1 MTRIKKTR
9 KEKSIGPAKKP
20 LEKRADR
27 NAPLAKKKGKG
38 RPAGSRIQDAEKKKK
53 TTGKGSGSSAKTA
66 DPRHGSKKP
75 IALVVETPK
84 TPLQPK
90 ASLKKIKPKPQPEVL
105 TPEQELAQLENDT
118 KLNNLLD
125 RLDDG
130 LSITASE
137 QQYVDTKSAR
147 HLALLQELGMVEDD
161 DEDEGEA
168 WQQFDTSD
176 LDAFKE
182 DH

>member
-53 TTGKGSGSSAKTA
+53 ATGKGSGGGNTT

-84 TPLQPK
+84 TPMQPK
-90 ASLKKIKPKPQPEVL
+90 AKLKKVKPKPQAEVL

-118 KLNNLLD
+118 RLNGLLD

-130 LSITASE
+130 LAITAAE
-137 QQYVDTKSAR
+137 QQYVDEKSAR
-147 HLALLQELGMVEDD
+147 HLALLQELGMVEES

-176 LDAFKE
+176 LDAFKD